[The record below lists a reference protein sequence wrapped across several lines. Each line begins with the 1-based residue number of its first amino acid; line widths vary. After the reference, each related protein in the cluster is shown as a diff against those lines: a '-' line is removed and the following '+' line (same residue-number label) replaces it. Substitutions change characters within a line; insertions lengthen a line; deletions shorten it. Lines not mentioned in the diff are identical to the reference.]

1 MDPGHCTN
9 TGFFLSASM
18 INMRLTTILS
28 LLSALLNLSSAL
40 SNDTF
45 GLGISLASGYGTVS
59 ATFDHGS
66 YIDIAKIEGGERYK
80 AYMLGVQRDVSR
92 PTGYCRLP
100 DLMCKHWPFGRN
112 KADNPLRPMIKAL
125 VTAAECY
132 HFDSIWDKLQYAKQR
147 AQRRLNKALGRPAA
161 PETAIL
167 ANMVGRLYDET
178 QSWLGSAY
186 IINSAALS
194 SPDRVRLADEE
205 IDDVFDYLKLNNLMC
220 EEEEWYM
227 PFQYVLHIDYS
238 PASLSATIKN
248 LRGVHD
254 GLVLDVFVEFD
265 LGYGN
270 ENKDPAHR
278 RKLASRLRQFVKYQ
292 RPAVIDDLLLTGTS
306 VTNPRFTTTLR
317 EALQDLVTVQNVLGV
332 LPLEGDENGGVEG
345 EKWTCHV

>member
-80 AYMLGVQRDVSR
+80 AYMLD
-92 PTGYCRLP
+92 
-100 DLMCKHWPFGRN
+100 
-112 KADNPLRPMIKAL
+112 
-125 VTAAECY
+125 